1 MSGIRAPID
10 KDEEERFQQ
19 LVDEGFGKSI
29 QEVLTD
35 LLGNEIC
42 SSIIVAT
49 EFAISQALKSG
60 ESIDP
65 QNLGKL
71 AGEEILKKAGKNF
84 IKKR

>member
-29 QEVLTD
+29 EEVLTD

-60 ESIDP
+60 ESIDIN
-65 QNLGKL
+65 Q
-71 AGEEILKKAGKNF
+71 ILKSYIDWQQIHA
-84 IKKR
+84 